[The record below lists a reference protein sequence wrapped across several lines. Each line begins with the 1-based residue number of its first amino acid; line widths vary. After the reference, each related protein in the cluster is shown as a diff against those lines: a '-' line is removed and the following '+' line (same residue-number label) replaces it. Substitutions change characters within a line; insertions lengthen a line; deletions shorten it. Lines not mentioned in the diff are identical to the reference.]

1 MSDNIKCKY
10 CNSFNIIKN
19 KDIYSCCD
27 CSNCYTTSSKRIT
40 TISSASNNKTIHCNN
55 VLKEISNTSIS
66 YDIVDGFL
74 KLINDNNLNT
84 KSITTALGSEYLKS
98 KGIKNYRTTHKLI
111 NMSLSDGNNC
121 ILTKDDIFRINIIF
135 EDFTQFIYKNNY
147 TKTISYEF
155 CLDRIFDILNINY
168 VINFNYSKLNKRDD
182 KPEIWN
188 KYIIELYNKSL
199 IKSNNKFIFRP
210 NNIIFNEYIKNNIC
224 LRNII

>member
-1 MSDNIKCKY
+1 MSEVLKCKY

-40 TISSASNNKTIHCNN
+40 TISSPSNNKTIHCNN

-66 YDIVDGFL
+66 CDIMDGFI
-74 KLINDNNLNT
+74 KLVNDNNLNM
-84 KSITTALGSEYLKS
+84 KSVTTTLCSEYLKS

-111 NMSLSDGNNC
+111 NMSISDGNTC
-121 ILTKDDIFRINIIF
+121 KLSKDDIFKINIIF

-199 IKSNNKFIFRP
+199 IEYKDKFIFRP
-210 NNIIFNEYIKNNIC
+210 NNIILNEYINKIPI
-224 LRNII
+224 LRNIK